1 MEQGDVRRL
10 GERAIPRRMLLKAV
24 GAVAALGCGA
34 WLTACRQDTQRVVDM
49 VGQSKYAPAHLAI
62 KVGETV
68 TWRNRSTI
76 DHTATGDPAKV
87 LNRANVRLPTGAA
100 PWDSGTIAAGKSW
113 SRRFDVPGEYRY
125 CCLPHELAGMVG
137 TLIVEP

>member
-1 MEQGDVRRL
+1 MEQGDARRL
-10 GERAIPRRMLLKAV
+10 GGRAIPRRVLLKVV
-24 GAVAALGCGA
+24 GAIAVLGSGA
-34 WLTACRQDTQRVVDM
+34 WLTACQKDAARVVDM
-49 VGQSKYAPAHLAI
+49 VGQSKYAPAQLTI

-100 PWDSGTIAAGKSW
+100 PWDSGTIAAGQSW
-113 SRRFDVPGEYRY
+113 GRRFDVPGEYRY

-137 TLIVEP
+137 TLTVEP

>member
-1 MEQGDVRRL
+1 MVR
-10 GERAIPRRMLLKAV
+10 
-24 GAVAALGCGA
+24 
-34 WLTACRQDTQRVVDM
+34 
-49 VGQSKYAPAHLAI
+49 QSKYVPAQLTI

-76 DHTATGDPAKV
+76 DHTVTGDPAKV
-87 LNRANVRLPTGAA
+87 LNRANVRLPAGAA
-100 PWDSGTIAAGKSW
+100 PWDSGAIAAGTSW

-137 TLIVEP
+137 TLLVEP